1 MYYTS
6 TRYTRYTTAT
16 VYDSWVSWYPRD
28 SINTTG
34 YELAPMAPV
43 SRDTR
48 SKLTVLLVGFL
59 LLSQFVDE
67 LVRMGIFGTHTS
79 PSRAFRGGIGL
90 DELDRG
96 VVMRGGGDDLRLKS
110 HTSYLTTISESHTSF
125 LTPMN
130 IASIHSHMPELTA
143 IAVGGKHTPELAAV
157 FSSCSMRCGGDVFS
171 SCSMRCGGDVS
182 NVFSSYSKRCGGE
195 CTSITNIV

>member
-16 VYDSWVSWYPRD
+16 VCDSWVSWYPRD

-79 PSRAFRGGIGL
+79 PSRAFRGGIGS
-90 DELDRG
+90 DELDGG

-125 LTPMN
+125 LHP
-130 IASIHSHMPELTA
+130 
-143 IAVGGKHTPELAAV
+143 
-157 FSSCSMRCGGDVFS
+157 
-171 SCSMRCGGDVS
+171 
-182 NVFSSYSKRCGGE
+182 
-195 CTSITNIV
+195 

>member
-125 LTPMN
+125 LTSMN

-143 IAVGGKHTPELAAV
+143 TSFRTP
-157 FSSCSMRCGGDVFS
+157 M
-171 SCSMRCGGDVS
+171 
-182 NVFSSYSKRCGGE
+182 
-195 CTSITNIV
+195 NIRIHSFTHA

>member
-48 SKLTVLLVGFL
+48 SKLIVGIVFL
-59 LLSQFVDE
+59 LLTQFADE
-67 LVRMGIFGTHTS
+67 LDKMGIFGTHPS

-110 HTSYLTTISESHTSF
+110 HTSYLTTISESHISF
-125 LTPMN
+125 LTPMY
-130 IASIHSHMPELTA
+130 IASIHPHMPELTA
-143 IAVGGKHTPELAAV
+143 STVGGKHTPELAASAASELTASAV
-157 FSSCSMRCGGDVFS
+157 GGNHTPELAAS
-171 SCSMRCGGDVS
+171 AA
-182 NVFSSYSKRCGGE
+182 
-195 CTSITNIV
+195 

>member
-16 VYDSWVSWYPRD
+16 VCDSWVSWYPRD

-34 YELAPMAPV
+34 YELAPMAPA

-67 LVRMGIFGTHTS
+67 LVRMGIFGTHPS

-96 VVMRGGGDDLRLKS
+96 VEMRGGGDDLRLKS
-110 HTSYLTTISESHTSF
+110 HTSYLTTISDSHTSV
-125 LTPMN
+125 LTPMYL
-130 IASIHSHMPELTA
+130 ASIHPHRPALTA
-143 IAVGGKHTPELAAV
+143 SAVSGLQTPGLAA
-157 FSSCSMRCGGDVFS
+157 SA
-171 SCSMRCGGDVS
+171 VS
-182 NVFSSYSKRCGGE
+182 RLQTPGLAASAVSQRG
-195 CTSITNIV
+195 